1 MQALPV
7 WKCMLALPTAKIH
20 DNITSLDGCA
30 DMACLL
36 VHADTD
42 SLEVPADI
50 ANCKAHGDIVSV
62 NYMLTSQTLKLML
75 TWQV

>member
-7 WKCMLALPTAKIH
+7 WKCMVALPTAKIR

-30 DMACLL
+30 DMACML

-42 SLEVPADI
+42 SLEVHADI

-62 NYMLTSQTLKLML
+62 NYMLTS
-75 TWQV
+75 